1 MGVYQGDMTMIVNEM
16 TKESKFNE
24 DDTIVEVNDLYIMIS
39 KSDGTNMRHYWK
51 SDKDV
56 LFVLNRLIDIYQRK
70 R

>member
-1 MGVYQGDMTMIVNEM
+1 MSETETLTVKNKI
-16 TKESKFNE
+16 
-24 DDTIVEVNDLYIMIS
+24 DDETIVEVNDLYIMIS

-51 SDKDV
+51 NDKDV

>member
-1 MGVYQGDMTMIVNEM
+1 MTEEV
-16 TKESKFNE
+16 KVDD

-39 KSDGTNMRHYWK
+39 KRDGTNMRHYWK
-51 SDKDV
+51 NDKDI

>member
-1 MGVYQGDMTMIVNEM
+1 MIVNEM

-51 SDKDV
+51 NDKDV

>member
-1 MGVYQGDMTMIVNEM
+1 VGVYAMTEEVKVND
-16 TKESKFNE
+16 

-39 KSDGTNMRHYWK
+39 KRDGTNMRHYWK
-51 SDKDV
+51 NNKDV

>member
-1 MGVYQGDMTMIVNEM
+1 MSETETLTVKNKID
-16 TKESKFNE
+16 

-51 SDKDV
+51 NDKDI

>member
-1 MGVYQGDMTMIVNEM
+1 MSETETLTVKNKID
-16 TKESKFNE
+16 

-51 SDKDV
+51 NDKDV

>member
-1 MGVYQGDMTMIVNEM
+1 MSETETFTVKNKTD
-16 TKESKFNE
+16 

-39 KSDGTNMRHYWK
+39 KRDGSNMRHYWK
-51 SDKDV
+51 NDKDV